1 MITSE
6 DLPILQKLLSY
17 PTSGEQKA
25 FLDGLQY
32 NLKNQDANPGNQAH
46 ITMVPVQPPDL
57 KDFAKDFTSAYSSP
71 SKPKKYRFK
80 FRGLQ
85 SAVLR
90 LLWTGPAN
98 RRDLEPHLPGV
109 DPSALTSCLRRLIQK
124 GLATDLGHPTHAYGL
139 TTQGRF
145 LAKWY
150 VEHPQAKTI
159 PSTQEA
165 FPKES
170 K

>member
-17 PTSGEQKA
+17 PTPGEQKA

-32 NLKNQDANPGNQAH
+32 NLETRNFPPPGSN

-57 KDFAKDFTSAYSSP
+57 KIPDLKDFSSTYPSP
-71 SKPKKYRFK
+71 SKPKYRFK

-85 SAVLR
+85 AAVLR

-109 DPSALTSCLRRLIQK
+109 DPSALTNCLCRLVQK
-124 GLATDLGHPTHAYGL
+124 GLTTDLGPPTHAYGL

-159 PSTQEA
+159 PSTQKA